1 MARERLT
8 ARRRDHAGS
17 WNWKLLLLHSLMSP
31 SSMVR
36 STKVTAPAVSIR
48 TTVFVLGERERE
60 REREKQRGTENNINC

>member
-17 WNWKLLLLHSLMSP
+17 WNWKLLLLHSLMSEP
-31 SSMVR
+31 SMVR

-60 REREKQRGTENNINC
+60 REGEAEGDRE